1 MSVRNRH
8 PYMSSASSYVSFPDS
23 PVVSGRSIWGDTDEN
38 LLEISGDAPYSIG
51 EEVVS
56 KKTYGDYR
64 NLMKMNIRLLK
75 SMCLKTLCEGMNLF
89 HDTILSLH
97 FYSANSIS
105 YVSHFSLSY
114 FRACEM
120 RKK

>member
-8 PYMSSASSYVSFPDS
+8 PYMSLASSYVSFPDS
-23 PVVSGRSIWGDTDEN
+23 PVMSGRSISGDTDEN
-38 LLEISGDAPYSIG
+38 LLEISGNAPYMIG
-51 EEVVS
+51 EEIVS

-89 HDTILSLH
+89 HGTILSLH
-97 FYSANSIS
+97 FYLANPVLH
-105 YVSHFSLSY
+105 VSHFLLPC